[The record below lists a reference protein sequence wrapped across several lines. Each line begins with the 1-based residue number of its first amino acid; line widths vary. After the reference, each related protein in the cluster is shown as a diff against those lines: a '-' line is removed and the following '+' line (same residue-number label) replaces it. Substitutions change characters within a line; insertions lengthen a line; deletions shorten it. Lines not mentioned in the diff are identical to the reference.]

1 MKCGQDIGCKRKH
14 LEGRVDTCGCTGDL
28 HPLGL
33 WAMTVNRSLSHC
45 GVPELIPLAPLSSGS
60 HFVLS
65 IPSDL
70 LYLCHFQ

>member
-1 MKCGQDIGCKRKH
+1 VRARYQRKH
-14 LEGRVDTCGCTGDL
+14 LEGRVDMRGCTGDP

-33 WAMTVNRSLSHC
+33 WASTVNRSLSHC
-45 GVPELIPLAPLSSGS
+45 GVPELFPLTPLVFGS

-70 LYLCHFQ
+70 LYLCCFQ